1 VALLATLCV
10 ALSAG
15 AWAQEKY
22 PVKPIKIL
30 VPYGPGSG
38 TDIVIRIVG
47 EQARR
52 IFNQPVVIENK
63 PGAFGIL
70 AIEEM
75 VRARPDGYTL
85 EVGNSGTNSVAPI
98 VYKKKF
104 SIDYAKDVTVVTRL
118 SDVQLVLVIDPA
130 IPAKTLAEFVAYAKE
145 RPGKVRYASVGI
157 GSNNHFDTENFAR
170 ATGLDLVHI
179 PIKAGG
185 AGIAQA
191 VLTGDAHMTLV
202 NAASSRGMVAAGQ
215 LRPLA
220 ITGEARAEEYPDVPT
235 LAEAGYPGVGSGLWA
250 ALYAPSATPRPIL
263 EQLHKGM
270 LAALATEPVQS
281 AFKKQMI
288 RAAPNP
294 TLDDAAEWNRRE
306 SAYWVKLTS
315 EIKIELA
322 E

>member
-1 VALLATLCV
+1 
-10 ALSAG
+10 
-15 AWAQEKY
+15 
-22 PVKPIKIL
+22 
-30 VPYGPGSG
+30 VPYGPGSA
-38 TDIVIRIVG
+38 TDIVMRIVG
-47 EQARR
+47 EQARH

-75 VRARPDGYTL
+75 ARSRPDGYTL
-85 EVGNSGTNSVAPI
+85 QVGNSGTNSLAPLL
-98 VYKKKF
+98 YKSKF
-104 SIDYAKDVTVVTRL
+104 SIDYSKDVTLVTRL
-118 SDVQLVLVIDPA
+118 SDLPILLVIDPA
-130 IPAKTLAEFVAYAKE
+130 IPAKTLAEFVAYAKA

-157 GSNNHFDTENFAR
+157 GSNIHYDTENFAR
-170 ATGLDLVHI
+170 AAGLDLVHI

-191 VLTGDAHMTLV
+191 VLTGDAHMTIV
-202 NAASSRGMVAAGQ
+202 NAASSRGMISAGQ

-220 ITGEARAEEYPDVPT
+220 IVSDARAEEYPDVPT
-235 LAEAGYPGVGSGLWA
+235 MAEAGYPGVGSGLWG

-294 TLDDAAEWNRRE
+294 TLEAAAEWNRRE
-306 SAYWVKLTS
+306 NAYWLKLTT
-315 EIKIELA
+315 EIKVELA